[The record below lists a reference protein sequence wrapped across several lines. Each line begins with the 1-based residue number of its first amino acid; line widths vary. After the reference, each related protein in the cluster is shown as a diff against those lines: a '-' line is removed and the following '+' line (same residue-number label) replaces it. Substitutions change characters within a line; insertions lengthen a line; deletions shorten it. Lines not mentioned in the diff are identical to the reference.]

1 LEDHPHT
8 SRVLAESIAAL
19 RSAGARVIDPV
30 KLPAASQLD
39 ADEFEVLLFE
49 FKADLNRYL
58 EDLGKAAPIHSLKEA
73 IDFNT
78 KNRDRVM
85 PYFGQ
90 EIFEQAESRGPLT
103 DEKYRKALEDSKRMS
118 RQEGLDAAFADLRLD
133 AVVAI
138 SGGPAWLIDLINGDT
153 ETGGSSQLA
162 AVSGYPSITVPAGY
176 ALGLPIG
183 LSFIG
188 PAWSEPK
195 LIKLAYAFEQATKAR
210 KVPRFLATAELG

>member
-1 LEDHPHT
+1 
-8 SRVLAESIAAL
+8 
-19 RSAGARVIDPV
+19 
-30 KLPAASQLD
+30 
-39 ADEFEVLLFE
+39 
-49 FKADLNRYL
+49 
-58 EDLGKAAPIHSLKEA
+58 
-73 IDFNT
+73 

-90 EIFEQAESRGPLT
+90 EIFEQAEARGPLT

-118 RQEGLDAAFADLRLD
+118 RQEGLDAVFADLRLD

-138 SGGPAWLIDLINGDT
+138 SGGPAWLIDLINGDS

-162 AVSGYPSITVPAGY
+162 AISGYPSITVPAGY
-176 ALGLPIG
+176 AVGLPIG

-195 LIKLAYAFEQATKAR
+195 LIKLAYAFEQTTKVR
-210 KVPRFLATAELG
+210 KAPRFLATANPG